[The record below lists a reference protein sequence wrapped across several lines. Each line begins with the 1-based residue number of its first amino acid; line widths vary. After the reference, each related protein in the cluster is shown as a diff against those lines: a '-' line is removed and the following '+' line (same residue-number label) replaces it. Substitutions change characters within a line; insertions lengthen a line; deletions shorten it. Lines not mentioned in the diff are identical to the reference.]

1 MTRDAT
7 HRLNIRVHALG
18 GWCKTTPAEFQDGN
32 HTDGGRRL
40 AQIWEHA
47 KTIAASPATW
57 AEQLNYSH
65 SPVLHFQD
73 RRWLYVSGLARTEPS
88 PQQDVL
94 CHGAMATTPQT
105 SWQSC
110 QQSAG
115 SQYCPPVVFK
125 PPTPPHP
132 PHLVLPCSSTAS
144 WLLSF
149 KSMDSVVCRT
159 SIHVIDDV
167 AANRENEQSSIRF
180 ASCIGIGLLL
190 WSDKYK
196 IQKVSGYWLVDTDSW
211 IRTCSVCDP
220 ICAIAFF

>member
-125 PPTPPHP
+125 PPSPPHP

-144 WLLSF
+144 WRLSF

-167 AANRENEQSSIRF
+167 AANRENEQSSIGF
-180 ASCIGIGLLL
+180 CFM
-190 WSDKYK
+190 
-196 IQKVSGYWLVDTDSW
+196 YWNW
-211 IRTCSVCDP
+211 IV
-220 ICAIAFF
+220 IVVGQI